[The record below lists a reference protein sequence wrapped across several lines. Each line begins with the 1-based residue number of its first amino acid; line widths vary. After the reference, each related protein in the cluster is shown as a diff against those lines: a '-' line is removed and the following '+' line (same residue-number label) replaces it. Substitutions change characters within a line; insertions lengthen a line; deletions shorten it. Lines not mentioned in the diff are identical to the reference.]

1 VAVVVG
7 PRLVDEHVKR
17 SRVLGHLWRLL
28 TSDEEVESL
37 LRMANINA
45 VTRLLYNDHG
55 PMHARIV
62 AGSALEIAEIL
73 FESGLLPSSVEHG
86 TAANIEQAKA
96 IILAAAY
103 LHDIGNSLHRENHE
117 FAGSLMA
124 VQILDRILPEVFPDE
139 PGRRIKML
147 EMEVAHAIYATH
159 PAVEALTLE
168 ASIVKVADA
177 TDMAEGRAR
186 YPYKRGKS
194 DIHAISALSIKKVEI
209 GKGEERPVRITVYMS
224 DRAGYFQ
231 IERVLLPKV
240 ETSLLRGHLEIAPVI
255 DGSQDR
261 LITP

>member
-1 VAVVVG
+1 MAAQVG
-7 PRLVDEHVKR
+7 PRLVEGHIRR
-17 SRVLGHLWRLL
+17 SKLLQALWDRL
-28 TSDEEVESL
+28 TRDEEIDAL

-45 VTRLLYNDHG
+45 VARLLYNDHG

-62 AGSALEIAEIL
+62 SGSALEIAEIL
-73 FESGLLPSSVEHG
+73 FRAGILPTSVQQG
-86 TAANIEQAKA
+86 TAANLDEAKA

-103 LHDIGNSLHRENHE
+103 LHDIGNSLHRDNHE

-124 VQILDRILPEVFPDE
+124 MRILDRILPEILQGGPVK
-139 PGRRIKML
+139 RIKML
-147 EMEVAHAIYATH
+147 EMEIAHAIYATH
-159 PAVEALTLE
+159 PAVQALTME

-194 DIHAISALSIKKVEI
+194 DIHALSALSIKKVEI
-209 GKGEERPVRITVYMS
+209 SRGEEKPLRISVYMN

-231 IERVLLPKV
+231 IERVLIPKI
-240 ETSLLRGHLEIAPVI
+240 ETSLLKGNIEIEPVV
-255 DGSQDR
+255 DGSRER

>member
-1 VAVVVG
+1 VVQVS
-7 PRLVDEHVKR
+7 PKLVEAHIKR
-17 SRVLGHLWRLL
+17 SKLLEALWRRL
-28 TSDEEVESL
+28 TTDEEVDAL

-45 VTRLLYNDHG
+45 VARLLYNDHG

-62 AGSALEIAEIL
+62 AGSALEIADIL
-73 FESGLLPSSVEHG
+73 FKAGILPTSVEQG
-86 TAANIEQAKA
+86 TAADIEESRL

-103 LHDIGNSLHRENHE
+103 LHDIGNALHRENHE

-124 VQILDRILPEVFPDE
+124 MRILDRILPEVLPKE
-139 PGRRIKML
+139 PVKRIKML
-147 EMEVAHAIYATH
+147 EMEIAHAIYATH
-159 PAVEALTLE
+159 PAVQALTME

-194 DIHAISALSIKKVEI
+194 DIHALSALSIKKVELSE
-209 GKGEERPVRITVYMS
+209 GEERPLRISIYMN

-240 ETSLLRGHLEIAPVI
+240 ETSLLKNYLEIEPVV
-255 DGSQDR
+255 DGHRER
-261 LITP
+261 LIKP

>member
-1 VAVVVG
+1 ME
-7 PRLVDEHVKR
+7 EHVRR
-17 SRVLGHLWRLL
+17 SKTLQRLWRLL
-28 TSDEEVESL
+28 TGDEEVEAL

-62 AGSALEIAEIL
+62 AGSALEIASIL
-73 FESGLLPSSVEHG
+73 FDSGLLPSSVEHG
-86 TAANIEQAKA
+86 TASDVEQARA

-103 LHDIGNSLHRENHE
+103 LHDIGNSLHRDNHE

-124 VQILDRILPEVFPDE
+124 VQILDRIFPEVFPDE
-139 PGRRIKML
+139 PRRRLKMM

-159 PAVEALTLE
+159 MGVQALTLE

-194 DIHAISALSIKKVEI
+194 DIHAISALSIKKVEL
-209 GKGEERPVRITVYMS
+209 GKGRERPLRITVYMS

-240 ETSLLRGHLEIAPVI
+240 ETSLLRGHLEIAPVV
-255 DGSQDR
+255 DGSEDR

>member
-1 VAVVVG
+1 VAALVG
-7 PRLVDEHVKR
+7 PKLVEEHIRR
-17 SRVLGHLWRLL
+17 SKLL
-28 TSDEEVESL
+28 QVAWEKLTRDEEVEAL

-45 VTRLLYNDHG
+45 VARLLYNDHG

-62 AGSALEIAEIL
+62 AGSALEIADIL
-73 FESGLLPSSVEHG
+73 FQSGLLPTSVQQG
-86 TAANIEQAKA
+86 TAAGLDEARL
-96 IILAAAY
+96 IILLAAY
-103 LHDIGNSLHRENHE
+103 LHDIGNALHRENHE

-124 VQILDRILPEVFPDE
+124 MRILDRLLPEILPRE
-139 PGRRIKML
+139 PLKRLKML

-194 DIHAISALSIKKVEI
+194 DIHAISALSIKKVELSR
-209 GKGEERPVRITVYMS
+209 GEEKPLRISVYMS

-240 ETSLLRGHLEIAPVI
+240 QSSQLRGLLEIEPVV
-255 DGSQDR
+255 DGTRER
-261 LITP
+261 LIIP